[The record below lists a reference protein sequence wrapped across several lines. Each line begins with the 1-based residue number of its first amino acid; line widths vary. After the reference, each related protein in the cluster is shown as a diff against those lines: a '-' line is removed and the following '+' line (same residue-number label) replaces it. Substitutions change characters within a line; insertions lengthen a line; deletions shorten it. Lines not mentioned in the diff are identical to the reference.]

1 MAYFHIYTYLY
12 DTFPLLIVN
21 LQQQEI
27 LQLAV
32 IVLINSFTV
41 CYLAVMVIGFVF
53 SIGLNQRTTVATL

>member
-1 MAYFHIYTYLY
+1 
-12 DTFPLLIVN
+12 LIVN